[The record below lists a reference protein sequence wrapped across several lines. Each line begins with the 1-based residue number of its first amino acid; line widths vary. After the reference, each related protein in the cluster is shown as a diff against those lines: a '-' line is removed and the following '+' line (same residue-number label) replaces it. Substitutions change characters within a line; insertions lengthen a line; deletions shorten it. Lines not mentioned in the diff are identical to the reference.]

1 MKILNC
7 KLKISMFC
15 FKGRGDLYVVS
26 ILTLIIIA
34 SAFLVG
40 GVYPDLNQVP
50 ETADMFEPK
59 EKKADKKNTGVVQL
73 RQLDVNKKPRNQD
86 NNSNNRNRQDQ
97 TGKPPACTKKG
108 AIAFLIDV
116 SASMEA
122 NGKLTKLKE
131 ALNGFVNKLPSE
143 TLVGLYTFSDRTFG
157 EPKERVAFGPK
168 TKLLTPVG
176 NSPIDALSP
185 EGATFMLD
193 GFQLVQGKLS
203 VAKDDFPNRQFS
215 LILVSD
221 GVPELIE
228 CDTSHMPDNTCRAN
242 RNYDYT
248 QDPTLTNIPDLI
260 KDQDVRIYSIAM
272 YDKDDLDVSTN
283 QLIYIMQTLA
293 SPDSYFDETANGGG
307 LDATYERIKSS
318 ICK

>member
-1 MKILNC
+1 MKIP
-7 KLKISMFC
+7 ISC
-15 FKGRGDLYVVS
+15 FKGRGDPYVVS

-40 GVYPDLNQVP
+40 GVYPDLNQVS
-50 ETADMFEPK
+50 ETADTFEPK

-86 NNSNNRNRQDQ
+86 NNRNRQDQ

-131 ALNGFVNKLPSE
+131 ALNGFANKLPSE

-168 TKLLTPVG
+168 TQLLTPVG

-203 VAKDDFPNRQFS
+203 QAQIDFPKYQFS

-228 CDTSHMPDNTCRAN
+228 CDPSHMPDNTCRPD

-260 KDQDVRIYSIAM
+260 KDQEVRIYSIAM

-283 QLIYIMQTLA
+283 KLIKIMKSLA

>member
-7 KLKISMFC
+7 KLKIPTLC
-15 FKGRGDLYVVS
+15 FRGRGDIYVVS

-40 GVYPDLNQVP
+40 GVYPDLNQVS
-50 ETADMFEPK
+50 ETADTFEPK

-73 RQLDVNKKPRNQD
+73 RQLDANKKPRTPD
-86 NNSNNRNRQDQ
+86 NNSNQPGN
-97 TGKPPACTKKG
+97 PPACTKKG
-108 AIAFLIDV
+108 GIAFLIDV

-122 NGKLTKLKE
+122 NSKLTKLKE
-131 ALNGFVNKLPSE
+131 ALKGFVNKLPND
-143 TLVGLYTFSDRTFG
+143 TLVSLYTFSSPNFG

-168 TKLLTPVG
+168 TQLG
-176 NSPIDALSP
+176 SEIEALKP
-185 EGATFMLD
+185 EGATYMLD

-203 VAKDDFPNRQFS
+203 QAQIDFPKNQFS

-221 GVPELIE
+221 GVPELIQ
-228 CDTSHMPDNTCRAN
+228 CDPSHMPDGTCRPN

-248 QDPTLTNIPDLI
+248 QDPTLTDIPDVI
-260 KDQDVRIYSIAM
+260 KNSDVRIYSIAM

-283 QLIYIMQTLA
+283 KLIKIMQSLA
-293 SPDSYFDETANGGG
+293 SPESYFDETANGGG
-307 LDATYERIKSS
+307 LDATYERIQNS